1 MQIAPEQK
9 IDVDQINW
17 LMKNRR
23 SVFANQFVKGKH
35 IPDEIVMQLLENAN
49 WAPTH
54 KKTEP
59 WRFTIFTGE
68 GLKKLAEFQSSLY
81 KKTRGEQ
88 FKQAVYEKL
97 LATPLLCSHII
108 SIGMKRSTI
117 VPIPETEEIAA
128 VACAVQNLYLSTA
141 AYGLGGYWTTGG
153 ITFDE
158 EAKEFFSLGKEDKL
172 LGFFYLG
179 YIEIP
184 PVKGT
189 RGPIGDKIAWV
200 KE

>member
-108 SIGMKRSTI
+108 SIGMKRSTE
-117 VPIPETEEIAA
+117 VSIPEMEEIAA
-128 VACAVQNLYLSTA
+128 VACAVQNLYLSTV

-158 EAKEFFSLGKEDKL
+158 EAKEFFGLRREDKL

-189 RGPIGDKIAWV
+189 RGPIEDKTVWI